1 MIVAKTIG
9 LIGLGRMGG
18 AIAANLL
25 AAGHPVVGCDVARKR
40 VRELEALGGEGAAS
54 AEEAAARSDVLMLS
68 VPGDADVERALLGP
82 GGALPGL
89 RQGQVVAD
97 FSTVLPAT
105 SRRMAEALSEA
116 GAFYLDAPI
125 SGNRRITRE
134 RGGTLMAGGEER
146 AFRKIR
152 PILRKITRRQFYMG
166 ASGRG
171 ALTKLVVNTVS
182 ELNRTALAEG
192 LTFGTMGGIDGGL
205 LLEVLAS
212 GSAYSK
218 QIDHKGG
225 RMLKS
230 DFKDPEATTE
240 MCVKDAE
247 HMLRAGREVGAPLP
261 LTALRC
267 QLYQA
272 ATRMGHHGDDPASII
287 ALYQTL
293 AGEKKTPPQKRP
305 AQKRRS

>member
-1 MIVAKTIG
+1 MAKTIG
-9 LIGLGRMGG
+9 FIGLGRMGG

-25 AAGHPVVGCDVARKR
+25 RAGHPVVGCDLARKR
-40 VRELEALGGEGAAS
+40 VRELQSLGGDTAVS
-54 AEEAAARSDVLMLS
+54 PEETAARSDLLMLS
-68 VPGDADVERALLGP
+68 VPWDADVEKVLLGEK
-82 GGALPGL
+82 GALPSLG
-89 RQGQVVAD
+89 RGQVVVD
-97 FSTVLPAT
+97 FSTVLLGT
-105 SRRMAEALSEA
+105 SQLMAAALEER
-116 GAFYLDAPI
+116 GVFYLDAPV
-125 SGNRRITRE
+125 SGNRAISRE
-134 RGGTLMAGGEER
+134 RGGTLMVGGDEK
-146 AFRKIR
+146 AFKRVR
-152 PILRKITRRQFYMG
+152 PILRKMSRRQYYMG

-192 LTFGTMGGIDGGL
+192 LNFGMTGGIDGGL

-225 RMLKS
+225 RMAKS
-230 DFKDPEATTE
+230 EFGDPEAIIE

-247 HMLRAGREVGAPLP
+247 YMLQAAREIGAPLP

-272 ATRMGHHGDDPASII
+272 TANLGHGQDDPASVI
-287 ALYQTL
+287 ALYQSL
-293 AGEKKTPPQKRP
+293 AGGKKKPSGKSKAVRKSGTR
-305 AQKRRS
+305 

>member
-1 MIVAKTIG
+1 M
-9 LIGLGRMGG
+9 LSL
-18 AIAANLL
+18 
-25 AAGHPVVGCDVARKR
+25 PW
-40 VRELEALGGEGAAS
+40 E
-54 AEEAAARSDVLMLS
+54 SDVEQ
-68 VPGDADVERALLGP
+68 VLLGNK
-82 GGALPGL
+82 GALPSL
-89 RQGQVVAD
+89 RRGRVVVD

-105 SRRMAEALSEA
+105 SRRMAAALEEA

-125 SGNRRITRE
+125 SGNRAITKK
-134 RGGTLMAGGEER
+134 RGGTVMVGGDER
-146 AFRKIR
+146 AYGKVR
-152 PILRKITRRQFYMG
+152 PILRKISLRQYYMG

-192 LTFGTMGGIDGGL
+192 LTFGAMGGLDGGL

-218 QIDHKGG
+218 QIDHKGE
-225 RMLKS
+225 RMVKS
-230 DFKDPEATTE
+230 RFGDPEAIIE

-247 HMLRAGREVGAPLP
+247 YMLQAAREIGAPLP

-272 ATRMGHHGDDPASII
+272 AANMGHGQDDPASVI
-287 ALYQTL
+287 ALYRSL
-293 AGEKKTPPQKRP
+293 AGEKKKTKKKPVR
-305 AQKRRS
+305 KRRAKE

>member
-1 MIVAKTIG
+1 MAK
-9 LIGLGRMGG
+9 
-18 AIAANLL
+18 A
-25 AAGHPVVGCDVARKR
+25 
-40 VRELEALGGEGAAS
+40 LE
-54 AEEAAARSDVLMLS
+54 
-68 VPGDADVERALLGP
+68 
-82 GGALPGL
+82 
-89 RQGQVVAD
+89 
-97 FSTVLPAT
+97 
-105 SRRMAEALSEA
+105 EA

-125 SGNRRITRE
+125 SGNRAITRE
-134 RGGTLMAGGEER
+134 RGGTIMVGGDER
-146 AFRKIR
+146 AYKRIR
-152 PILRKITRRQFYMG
+152 PVLRKISRRQYYMG

-192 LTFGTMGGIDGGL
+192 LTFGMTGGIDGEL

-225 RMLKS
+225 RMVKS
-230 DFKDPEATTE
+230 EFGDPEAIIE

-247 HMLRAGREVGAPLP
+247 YMLQAAREIGTPLP

-272 ATRMGHHGDDPASII
+272 AANMGHGQDDPASVI
-287 ALYQTL
+287 ATYRSM
-293 AGEKKTPPQKRP
+293 ARKKKKTPKKTAR
-305 AQKRRS
+305 KRRTKE